1 MSFFF
6 DTSALVKLFHEES
19 GTEEVTE
26 LVEQHRGNLWCSAL
40 AQVELTSAL
49 FKRRRIGVLTKDQ
62 LSVALIGINTEL
74 HQFHLEPVGEPVIS
88 EAIDLI
94 RRYGVAPGL
103 RTLDALHLA
112 SFHLIADSSWTM
124 VASDKVLCK
133 TARTESYKVV
143 NPASQEDAS

>member
-1 MSFFF
+1 MNFFF
-6 DTSALVKLFHEES
+6 DTSALVKLFHEER

-49 FKRRRIGVLTKDQ
+49 YKKRRIGDLTKDQ
-62 LSVALIGINTEL
+62 LSVALTGVNTEL
-74 HQFHLEPVGEPVIS
+74 RRFHLEPVGEPVIS

-94 RRYGVAPGL
+94 RRYGASPGL

-112 SFHLIADSSWTM
+112 SFHLIADSLWTM
-124 VASDKVLCK
+124 VASDNILCR
-133 TARTESYKVV
+133 TARAESYNVV
-143 NPASQEDAS
+143 NPGAREDAS